1 MSQRALDRA
10 RALFGDKIVTT
21 HAFHGDET
29 VVVDGA
35 HIHTI
40 LETLKQDADPSGGG
54 AMDFLV
60 DLTAVD
66 WYGSAE
72 DRPRFEVVYHLR
84 SMTTGDRLRVKG
96 QLEMPE
102 DGTEPVIDSVVDL
115 WKSANWMEREV
126 YDMFGIKFRN
136 HPDLRRILMYE
147 EFIGY
152 PLRKDYP
159 KERRQP
165 LVRRDPNL

>member
-1 MSQRALDRA
+1 MSQRILERA
-10 RALFGDKIVTT
+10 HTLFGSRIVSS

-29 VVVDGA
+29 IVIEGGD
-35 HIHTI
+35 IHEV
-40 LETLKQDADPSGGG
+40 LSTLRTDAEASL
-54 AMDFLV
+54 DFLV

-66 WYGSAE
+66 HYGNE
-72 DRPRFEVVYHLR
+72 PRFQVVYHLR
-84 SMTTGDRLRVKG
+84 SMKTGERLRIKAEVADTD
-96 QLEMPE
+96 
-102 DGTEPVIDSVVDL
+102 DGTEPFIDTVTDL

-126 YDMFGIKFRN
+126 FDMYGIKFRS

-159 KERRQP
+159 KEKRQP
-165 LVRRDPNL
+165 LVRRDPNT